1 MAEYISREA
10 AETLMC
16 DACEYDCTPHK
27 RASGQSLITADDCY
41 HLRDLYKIP
50 AADVAPVVH
59 AHWKEIEHEGE
70 TTLCECTSCGDW
82 ILFHYEYSPD
92 YCPTC
97 GAKMD
102 ESEFAKD
109 ANVLDKDESESEK

>member
-16 DACEYDCTPHK
+16 DACKYDCTPHK

-41 HLRDLYKIP
+41 HLRDLYNIP
-50 AADVAPVVH
+50 AADVQEVRHGHWVAYMESRWIYAQCSCCGSVH
-59 AHWKEIEHEGE
+59 DVK
-70 TTLCECTSCGDW
+70 SN
-82 ILFHYEYSPD
+82 

-97 GAKMD
+97 GAVMD

-109 ANVLDKDESESEK
+109 TNVLGKDESEGEDDG